1 MPSPFLRRNMSEVVI
16 VNKALSLLGAT
27 RVSALSDNSLEA
39 QSANNVY
46 NESLKSILTECAWK
60 FATKRVLLAKVDK
73 KPAWVKNGM
82 KNYFQLPSDLVAIIE
97 TSDPNARWEV
107 EGQMILTDADTF
119 GIEYVYFMT
128 DSSKYP
134 AYFIDAFACKLAAD
148 MCYELTNSNEK
159 TMTLLELYKGEYL
172 PLAKTKNS
180 RAGSAPMVRDDM
192 WVNSIF
198 RSFYG

>member
-1 MPSPFLRRNMSEVVI
+1 MSEVVI

-27 RVSALSDNSLEA
+27 RIAALSDSSLEA

-60 FATKRVLLAKVDK
+60 FASKRVLLAKVEK
-73 KPAWVKNGM
+73 APAWTKHGM
-82 KNYFQLPSDLVAIIE
+82 RNYFQLPSDLVAIVEI
-97 TSDPNARWEV
+97 SDPNARWEV
-107 EGQMILTDADTF
+107 EGQMILTDADTL
-119 GIEYVYFMT
+119 GIEYIYFLT
-128 DSSKYP
+128 DTSKYP

-172 PLAKTKNS
+172 PIAKTKNA
-180 RAGSAPMVRDDM
+180 RCGSAPMVRDDA
-192 WVNSIF
+192 WVNTIF
-198 RSFYG
+198 RGFYG